1 MNYKARWL
9 MVTVCA
15 AAVMLTACA
24 NTPFGDAF
32 ENGYSGTR
40 HMVRNM
46 KDVPVSVY
54 TGRSDII
61 LKPLELEYLGPVSCK
76 DYIHICWVGKDGT
89 AESRNMRVNCKG
101 VTIIK

>member
-15 AAVMLTACA
+15 AAVMLTACTNA
-24 NTPFGDAF
+24 PFGDVF

-46 KDVPVSVY
+46 KDVPVFVY
-54 TGRSDII
+54 TGRSDIV

-89 AESRNMRVNCKG
+89 AKSRNMRVNCKG